1 MNITTDNTFAEIET
15 ALRELPYPSRPQ
27 KPSIATLG
35 RDKTP
40 ADFRAH
46 ADALEA
52 HERDMVAYA
61 DAERIYRH
69 QRTVLEGIWKE
80 KLRGEH
86 SHLNDDTFNACY
98 SKAYDDGH
106 SAGYGEVRNAMWE
119 VVEFAEKIIEAN
131 K

>member
-1 MNITTDNTFAEIET
+1 MNITTDNSFAEIET

-35 RDKTP
+35 RATP
-40 ADFRAH
+40 TDFRAH

-52 HERDMVAYA
+52 YERDIMAYE

-86 SHLNDDTFNACY
+86 YHLNDATFNVCY

-106 SAGYGEVRNAMWE
+106 SAGYGEVRNTMWE
-119 VVEFAEKIIEAN
+119 VVDFAEKIIEAN

>member
-1 MNITTDNTFAEIET
+1 MNITTDNSFAEIET

-27 KPSIATLG
+27 KPSISTLG

-61 DAERIYRH
+61 EAERIYRH
-69 QRTVLEGIWKE
+69 QRTVLEGIWKASG
-80 KLRGEH
+80 R
-86 SHLNDDTFNACY
+86 HLEGIW
-98 SKAYDDGH
+98 KASGRKSYAA
-106 SAGYGEVRNAMWE
+106 S
-119 VVEFAEKIIEAN
+119 IPI
-131 K
+131 

>member
-1 MNITTDNTFAEIET
+1 MNITTDNSFAEIET

-27 KPSIATLG
+27 KPSISTLG

-61 DAERIYRH
+61 EAERIYRH

-86 SHLNDDTFNACY
+86 SHLNDATFNACY
-98 SKAYDDGH
+98 SKAYDEG
-106 SAGYGEVRNAMWE
+106 AFCR
-119 VVEFAEKIIEAN
+119 IR
-131 K
+131 